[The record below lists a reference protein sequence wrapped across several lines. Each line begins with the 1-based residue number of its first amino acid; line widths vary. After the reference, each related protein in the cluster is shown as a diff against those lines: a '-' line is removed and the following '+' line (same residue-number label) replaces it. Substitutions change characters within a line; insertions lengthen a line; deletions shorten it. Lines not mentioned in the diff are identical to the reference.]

1 MQIFFCLF
9 SKLKLQSVH
18 TINYAKIN
26 ITGFS
31 GCIKTTELGAVLLG
45 KTQLAEIGP
54 RLAFGPLEKLTFFD
68 ITSSVGHP
76 QISWLGTFG
85 LLILFL
91 RPQH

>member
-18 TINYAKIN
+18 TINYAKNN
-26 ITGFS
+26 ITGFR
-31 GCIKTTELGAVLLG
+31 GCIELGAVLLG

-68 ITSSVGHP
+68 IASSVGHP

-85 LLILFL
+85 LFL

>member
-1 MQIFFCLF
+1 MQILFCLF
-9 SKLKLQSVH
+9 LKLKLQSVH

-45 KTQLAEIGP
+45 KTQLAEIGL
-54 RLAFGPLEKLTFFD
+54 RLAFGLLEKRSFFD
-68 ITSSVGHP
+68 RTSSVGHP